1 MSDIPKETSTKKE
14 DVFDD
19 DAFDDDA
26 LRGSPLSCE
35 CPFDYMSDGSL
46 LISTDGSS
54 NDLWYNDNLSLK
66 SDTGSIDVISSN
78 YDNNFSLLSLPIY
91 QLNRATNYNDDNN
104 SLINILQDKLSK
116 STKNNEDKDENDN
129 HNSESIDKY
138 SKLTKVNNLKIN
150 DYFKIC
156 CENIN
161 KWLCCLNY
169 TFLFENIKKKL
180 SCNNSTND
188 KENLELNYKIIEA
201 NTWYQF
207 IYFYWDG
214 IFNNIKHKRKFLEYC
229 KQISNLKKI
238 LKLFS
243 DRIGSNI
250 YVKENDEKENYFRIF
265 NFNIENAD
273 KYDSFSKMDSDRA
286 CLEIKEMFNL
296 IDNFFIEN
304 IIFMKNAKAPIG
316 DFFIEYSKLKRNC
329 LKISKLEENKIF
341 VNSRCKTEIKLY
353 KNNTNI
359 KKIRDEYYKKDKD
372 KYIKTYENKFK
383 GSFEKDKEYEEKFKF
398 LSYFKEY
405 LSIQINEEDI
415 KKGNRFF
422 LLSYKT
428 ACLF

>member
-169 TFLFENIKKKL
+169 TFLFENIKKSYL
-180 SCNNSTND
+180 V
-188 KENLELNYKIIEA
+188 IIL
-201 NTWYQF
+201 Q
-207 IYFYWDG
+207 
-214 IFNNIKHKRKFLEYC
+214 
-229 KQISNLKKI
+229 
-238 LKLFS
+238 
-243 DRIGSNI
+243 
-250 YVKENDEKENYFRIF
+250 
-265 NFNIENAD
+265 
-273 KYDSFSKMDSDRA
+273 M
-286 CLEIKEMFNL
+286 
-296 IDNFFIEN
+296 
-304 IIFMKNAKAPIG
+304 
-316 DFFIEYSKLKRNC
+316 
-329 LKISKLEENKIF
+329 
-341 VNSRCKTEIKLY
+341 
-353 KNNTNI
+353 I
-359 KKIRDEYYKKDKD
+359 KKI
-372 KYIKTYENKFK
+372 
-383 GSFEKDKEYEEKFKF
+383 
-398 LSYFKEY
+398 
-405 LSIQINEEDI
+405 
-415 KKGNRFF
+415 
-422 LLSYKT
+422 
-428 ACLF
+428 